1 MVIDVFGM
9 GVGGVDSVRGC
20 DGEGQEVDSLG
31 VVEEVRFSSEE
42 HQASFEQLT
51 DRQKQYLAIYMRT
64 GSPMAV
70 AKEMG
75 LTGSVKGVGKRLAH
89 IAKAMGLDSIKKVKP
104 KKATEQS
111 ATSSELMA
119 MLKRQKY
126 KCALSGAKLKPETA
140 QLDHVEPLA
149 EGGTNN
155 IENLQWLD
163 GQVNKAK
170 GTMSQADFVRMCVMV
185 AEHSGKLPPGGGS
198 K

>member
-31 VVEEVRFSSEE
+31 VVEEVRFSSEK

-64 GSPMAV
+64 GSPVAV

-75 LTGSVKGVGKRLAH
+75 LTGSVRGVGKRLAH
-89 IAKAMGLDSIKKVKP
+89 IAKTMGLDSIKEVKP
-104 KKATEQS
+104 KRTTDQS
-111 ATSSELMA
+111 VTSSELMA
-119 MLKRQKY
+119 MLKRQKHR
-126 KCALSGAKLKPETA
+126 CALSGAKLKPETA
-140 QLDHVEPLA
+140 QLDHIEPLA

-170 GTMSQADFVRMCVMV
+170 GTMSQADFVQMCVMV

>member
-9 GVGGVDSVRGC
+9 GVGAIDSVRGC

-31 VVEEVRFSSEE
+31 VVEEVRFSSKEQ
-42 HQASFEQLT
+42 QASFEQLT

-75 LTGSVKGVGKRLAH
+75 LHGSARGVGKRLSQ
-89 IAKAMGLDSIKKVKP
+89 IAKTVGLKSIKDIKP
-104 KKATEQS
+104 KRTTEQS

-119 MLKRQKY
+119 MLKRQKHR
-126 KCALSGAKLKPETA
+126 CALSGAKLKPETA
-140 QLDHVEPLA
+140 QLDHIEPLA

-185 AEHSGKLPPGGGS
+185 AEHSGKLPPGGGL